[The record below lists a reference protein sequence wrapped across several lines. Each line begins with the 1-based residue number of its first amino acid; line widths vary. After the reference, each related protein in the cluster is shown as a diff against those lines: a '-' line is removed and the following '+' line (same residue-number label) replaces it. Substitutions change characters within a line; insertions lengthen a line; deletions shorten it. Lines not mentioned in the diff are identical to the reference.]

1 MWILHDYMI
10 MPKDKQGL
18 YPLAFT
24 NASLLWP
31 RKNKEVLLLQ
41 CRFWIIHRGE
51 RNNLDDQLHRE
62 NRKKIVRKHIWR
74 MNKLRLKRMHRL
86 RQILNFA
93 AIQVFQLSIIHR
105 SKRNNLDDQ
114 TQTHVRRN
122 CNMRGRK
129 GTQDRSPRPFVVK
142 QNIRK
147 ESNKFFAS
155 SFFFFFLQN
164 SKKWQNG
171 GIFVRAWFPSLWLSV
186 SPSNWVLL

>member
-1 MWILHDYMI
+1 

-18 YPLAFT
+18 YPFAFT

-41 CRFWIIHRGE
+41 CRFWIIHR
-51 RNNLDDQLHRE
+51 
-62 NRKKIVRKHIWR
+62 
-74 MNKLRLKRMHRL
+74 
-86 RQILNFA
+86 
-93 AIQVFQLSIIHR
+93 

-114 TQTHVRRN
+114 TQTQVRRN

-164 SKKWQNG
+164 SKKWKNE
-171 GIFVRAWFPSLWLSV
+171 GIFIRAWFSSLWLSPRPRLECCCKYYNQSGRFLWIFQHFRIECV
-186 SPSNWVLL
+186 CVTETLSIH